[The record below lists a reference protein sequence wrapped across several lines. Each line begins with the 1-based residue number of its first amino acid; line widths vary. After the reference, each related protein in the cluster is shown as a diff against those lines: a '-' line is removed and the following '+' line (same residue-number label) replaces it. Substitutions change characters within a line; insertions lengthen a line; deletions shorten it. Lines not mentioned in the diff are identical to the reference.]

1 MLIPMILELLDNH
14 SLKMSDLDG
23 VALSRG
29 PGSYTGLRV
38 GASTARGIS
47 FSRDI
52 PLVTINTLEA
62 LAYQTSDQH
71 RHLKWDY
78 ILPMLDARRNEV
90 YTAEFDRAL
99 NIRKATASIVIDQK
113 FQNDLNPSA
122 EYLICGNGAEK
133 VKTLLPNLKNVNCI
147 PVECSSIGLAKLA
160 QKYFEEEKFEAL
172 DHFEP
177 LYLKPPNIT
186 IAQKP
191 L

>member
-1 MLIPMILELLDNH
+1 
-14 SLKMSDLDG
+14 MSDLDG
-23 VALSRG
+23 VALSSG

-38 GASTARGIS
+38 GASTAKGIS

-62 LAYQTSDQH
+62 LAYRTSDQH
-71 RHLKWDY
+71 RHRNWDY

-90 YTAEFDRAL
+90 YAAEFDRAL
-99 NIRKATASIVIDQK
+99 NIRKATASILIDQK
-113 FQNDLNPSA
+113 FRSDLNPSA
-122 EYLICGNGAEK
+122 EYLICGNGADK
-133 VKTLLPNLKNVNCI
+133 VKALLPNLKNVYCVAI
-147 PVECSSIGLAKLA
+147 KCSSIGLAKLA
-160 QKYFEEEKFEAL
+160 QKYFTEEKFEVL

-186 IAQKP
+186 IPKKS